1 MKSTLVALSLIP
13 MSAAII
19 SPAVNA
25 TDSSY
30 RQNESE
36 STLVISATRQDLTL
50 NELAHSVTVIDR
62 QELNTQLQTSRN
74 LGEVLAKTVPG
85 MAPASQTLTNW
96 SQTLR
101 GRNMLVLIDGIP
113 QNSNRNSRRDLM
125 SIDVGNIE
133 RVEVL
138 RGGSA
143 VYGSGAAGG
152 VVNIITRR
160 NTDETISK
168 IGLAT
173 SLSELDSESLRY
185 RLEQYTG
192 GQNENFDYGFNVA
205 WERTGGF
212 YDADGDRIAPEP
224 SQGDMSDTDSI
235 SLAGKLRWNLENSTL
250 TLSAS
255 HFDAEQDTDYTSDAS
270 VNTAPKGSVKA
281 KALSGLQLDM
291 QPRTKTTLLNLAWN
305 VETTPLGSMDA
316 QLYYRDHQARFFPFA
331 SNPVQQYFLES
342 ESIGSRLAFNTDI
355 NDDNLIRWGID
366 YNQEDYANPQ
376 STYDRTTY
384 DNSNGRIF
392 SYTGDRIGRPPA
404 TQEDLGVFAQLEQ
417 NLTDRFRWEL
427 GARYQHSTASFNTF
441 TTMSGNTVQSGKI
454 SFDDIMFNTGAVY
467 DASEN
472 SEIYASFSQGF
483 ELPDIGLR
491 LNNASS
497 TFTLSDSELKPL
509 KTDNYEIGTRSD
521 WGNTQLTSAVFYS
534 TSDLGQPQ
542 ATALNIFLPRAKER
556 IYGLELTVD
565 HNINAQWSVG
575 GLATWMEGET
585 YDETLQRWR
594 ALDNLRIPPL
604 QLRAYL
610 GYSPDSY
617 WFHRLQVNYSG
628 NRNNAYND
636 RTNDNQFGRYTEIT
650 DYTTLDYQARYEYDR
665 HTVNIGIENL
675 LNKQYY
681 TVYGQ
686 ALRGTQNTSHIAAS
700 GATLAASY
708 QYRW

>member
-1 MKSTLVALSLIP
+1 MKSTLIALSFIP
-13 MSAAII
+13 VSAAII
-19 SPAVNA
+19 SPFVHADNTA
-25 TDSSY
+25 D
-30 RQNESE
+30 RQQLSE
-36 STLVISATRQDLTL
+36 NTQVITATRQGMAVE
-50 NELAHSVTVIDR
+50 ELAHAVTVIDR
-62 QELNTQLQTSRN
+62 EQLNNQLQTSRN

-133 RVEVL
+133 RIEVL

-160 NTDETISK
+160 NVDETISK
-168 IGLAT
+168 VGLTT
-173 SLSELDSESLRY
+173 SLSNLDSDSLRY

-192 GQNENFDYGFNVA
+192 GQSEDFDYGFNVA
-205 WERTGGF
+205 WEQTKGF
-212 YDADGDRIAPEP
+212 FDADGDRIAPEP
-224 SQGDMSDTDSI
+224 SQGDLSDTGSI
-235 SLAGKLRWNLENSTL
+235 SLAGKLRWHLEGSML

-270 VNTAPKGSVKA
+270 VNSAPKGSVKA
-281 KALSGLQLDM
+281 KAISGLQLDK
-291 QPRTKTTLLNLAWN
+291 QPRTETSLLNLAWN
-305 VETTPLGSMDA
+305 VDSTPLGSMDA
-316 QLYYRDHQARFFPFA
+316 QVYYRDHHARFFPFA
-331 SNPVQQYFLES
+331 STPVQQYFLNS
-342 ESIGSRLAFNTDI
+342 ESIGSRLTFNTDI
-355 NDDNLIRWGID
+355 DDDNLIRWGVD
-366 YNQEDYANPQ
+366 YNHEDYENPQ
-376 STYDRTTY
+376 STYDRTDY
-384 DNSNGRIF
+384 DNSDGRVF
-392 SYTGDRIGRPPA
+392 TDTGDRIGRPPA
-404 TQEDLGVFAQLEQ
+404 TQEDLAAFAQYEQ
-417 NLTDRFRWEL
+417 NLTENFRWEL
-427 GARYQHSTASFNTF
+427 GARYQHSKASFDTF
-441 TTMSGNTVQSGKI
+441 TTMSGNRVQGGEI
-454 SFDDIMFNTGAVY
+454 SFDDVMYNTGAVY
-467 DASEN
+467 SFSEY
-472 SEIYASFSQGF
+472 SEVYANFSQGF

-497 TFTLSDSELKPL
+497 TFTLSDSELKPI

-521 WGNTQLTSAVFYS
+521 WGDTQLTSAVFYS

-556 IYGLELTVD
+556 IYGIELTAD
-565 HNINAQWSVG
+565 HRISDQWSVG

-585 YDETLQRWR
+585 YDETLNRWR

-604 QLRAYL
+604 QLRAYV
-610 GYSPDSY
+610 GYTPDSY

-628 NRNNAYND
+628 NRDAGYDD
-636 RTNDNQFGRYTEIT
+636 RTNDNQFGRYTRIT
-650 DYTTLDYQARYEYDR
+650 DYTTLDYQTRYENGQ

-675 LNKQYY
+675 LNNQYH

-686 ALRGTQNTSHIAAS
+686 ALRGTQNTSHIPAS
-700 GATLAASY
+700 GATLAMSY
-708 QYRW
+708 QYTW